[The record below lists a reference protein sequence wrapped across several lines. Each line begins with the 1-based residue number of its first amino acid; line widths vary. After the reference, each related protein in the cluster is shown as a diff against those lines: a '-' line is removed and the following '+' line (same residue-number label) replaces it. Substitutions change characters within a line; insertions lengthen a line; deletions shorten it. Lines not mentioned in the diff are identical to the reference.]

1 VNIFTENSFSGLS
14 SGGDKDGYQLVAA

>member
-1 VNIFTENSFSGLS
+1 VKIFTENPLSGLS